1 MNLIYS
7 KSIEDYFN
15 QVISIVNHLKLN
27 GEKIEDQR
35 IVEKILRSLTRK
47 FESTV
52 VAIEESKDL
61 STLSVESLLRSLQSH
76 KLRM

>member
-1 MNLIYS
+1 MKES

-15 QVISIVNHLKLN
+15 QVVSLVNQLKVN
-27 GEKIEDQR
+27 SEKIENQR

-52 VAIEESKDL
+52 VAIEDRKICL
-61 STLSVESLLRSLQSH
+61 HYL
-76 KLRM
+76 